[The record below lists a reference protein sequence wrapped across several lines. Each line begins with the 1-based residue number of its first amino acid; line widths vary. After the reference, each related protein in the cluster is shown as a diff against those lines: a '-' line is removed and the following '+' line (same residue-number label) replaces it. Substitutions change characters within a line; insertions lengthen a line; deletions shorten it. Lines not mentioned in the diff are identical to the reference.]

1 MEKKSMSVME
11 MGKLLGLK
19 KTDSYWLVK
28 KRYFRTVMVCGKMRV
43 LTDSFYEWLATQ
55 KHYKIK
61 EAESDA
67 DFSSEQVREENELH
81 STGS

>member
-28 KRYFRTVMVCGKMRV
+28 KRCFKTVMVCGKMRV
-43 LTDSFYEWLATQ
+43 MTDSFYEWLSTQ

-61 EAESDA
+61 EVDKDAEYYQD
-67 DFSSEQVREENELH
+67 QV
-81 STGS
+81 